1 MNENDE
7 ETKENDQETSAS
19 PNGDYVY
26 EERLKIDMLV
36 DKTKDPVHVQNQA
49 IIDLCCCCGLYHS

>member
-26 EERLKIDMLV
+26 EEKLKIDMLV

-49 IIDLCCCCGLYHS
+49 IIDL